1 MTQLNQ
7 VRRHLEAGN
16 KITPLQALRQFGAMR
31 LAHIIYKLRCEGY
44 KIVTDRRHQGGK
56 TYAVYYLKPD

>member
-1 MTQLNQ
+1 MSQVNQ

-31 LAHIIYKLRCEGY
+31 LAHIIYKLRQQGY
-44 KIVTDRRHQGGK
+44 NIVTDRRHQGGK
-56 TYAVYYLKPD
+56 YYAVYYLDTD